1 MNADSTTAKT
11 KLKAAPGSKNGG
23 NVHQVEVRLKPDF
36 SDTEGTL
43 ALALLQEA
51 GLNTARELRTS
62 QIYEIRGP
70 LNMGQVQQAARD
82 LLCDCVT
89 QEFKLVNQTP
99 VLNGMNYWR
108 IEVWLKNSVSDNV
121 GDTVRKAIAEMG
133 LPAPDSVRCAVA
145 YHISGKCGRNHI
157 EKAVQKC
164 LVNPLIHRF
173 TVSEAHA

>member
-1 MNADSTTAKT
+1 MNADSATTKPKQKT
-11 KLKAAPGSKNGG
+11 APPSRNGG
-23 NVHQVEVRLKPDF
+23 SVHQIEVRLKPEF
-36 SDTEGTL
+36 SDAEGVR

-62 QIYEIRGP
+62 LIYEIRGP

-108 IEVWLKNSVSDNV
+108 IEVWLKNSVSDCV
-121 GDTVRKAIAEMG
+121 GDTVRQAIAEMG

-145 YHISGKCGRNHI
+145 YHITGKCGRNHI

-173 TVSEAHA
+173 SVSEAHA

>member
-1 MNADSTTAKT
+1 MNSGSTTAKP
-11 KLKAAPGSKNGG
+11 KLKAAPGIRNGG
-23 NVHQVEVRLKPDF
+23 NVHQIEVRLKPEFADAQ
-36 SDTEGTL
+36 GAQ

-108 IEVWLKNSVSDNV
+108 VEVWLKNSVSDCV
-121 GDTVRKAIAEMG
+121 GETVLKAITEMG
-133 LPAPDSVRCAVA
+133 LPAPESVRCAVA
-145 YHISGKCGRNHI
+145 YHITGKCGRNHI